1 MKKYIMIDDEAM
13 DRLESGERI
22 ECSMKMNL
30 RTGRITLTVWR
41 RTVPKHRQKERLVKK
56 LPWGWVK
63 ESMERIK
70 VFGSFPKDMG
80 TPRMMGQL
88 DEHTRDAK
96 NALIDRELDLIE
108 FC

>member
-1 MKKYIMIDDEAM
+1 MKKYIMIDEEAM

-41 RTVPKHRQKERLVKK
+41 RTVPKHRKKDRLVKK

-63 ESMERIK
+63 ESLERIK

>member
-1 MKKYIMIDDEAM
+1 MKKYIMIEDEAM
-13 DRLESGERI
+13 DRLMSGERI

-30 RTGRITLTVWR
+30 RTGRITLTVWH
-41 RTVPKHRQKERLVKK
+41 RTVPKHRKKERLVKK

-63 ESMERIK
+63 ESLERIK